1 LKVLAH
7 EIGKMHGP
15 FKMSKY
21 FTFLFF
27 VDDEWERFT
36 INFSIYFPVKPNE
49 IMRING
55 DIEEMGNWNK
65 GDGAKSM

>member
-1 LKVLAH
+1 
-7 EIGKMHGP
+7 
-15 FKMSKY
+15 MSKY